1 MSPQADMPD
10 HHAGTGN
17 ALAGRVAAGIEWGM
31 PLPAP
36 AKLNLF
42 LHVTGRR
49 PDGYHLLQSA
59 FRLIDRLDTITL
71 RPRDDGQIA
80 LASPIAGLADADH
93 LAVRAADLLR
103 GHAGQVC
110 GVTISVDKTIPIGG
124 GLGGGSSDAAT
135 TLIALNRLWGI
146 GLPVDELARLGLGL
160 GADVPF
166 FVRGFNAFGEGVGE
180 QLTPISLPAA
190 WYVVLTPP
198 VQVPTGEIF
207 SDVALTRDTPRMTI
221 AAFFGGQQTHND
233 LEPVVRRRYPG
244 VGRYLD
250 WLSQFAESRLTGS
263 GACVFSEF
271 REEAR
276 AREVFALLEEGMQG
290 FLARGLDG
298 HPLGQ
303 S

>member
-1 MSPQADMPD
+1 MSVPSSATGHDART
-10 HHAGTGN
+10 AGEPGVTG
-17 ALAGRVAAGIEWGM
+17 ATGIAWGQG
-31 PLPAP
+31 LPAP

-59 FRLIDRLDTITL
+59 FRLIDRRDTITL
-71 RPRDDGQIA
+71 LPRDDGQIV
-80 LASPIAGLADADH
+80 LASPIDGLADADH
-93 LAVRAADLLR
+93 LAVRAAELAR
-103 GHAGQVC
+103 RYVPNCG
-110 GVTISVDKTIPIGG
+110 GVTIRVDKTIPVGG

-146 GLPVDELARLGLGL
+146 DLPMDDLARLGLAL

-180 QLTPISLPAA
+180 QLTPISFCPA

-198 VQVPTGEIF
+198 VLVPTRDIF

-221 AAFFGGQQTHND
+221 AAFFGGQQTRND
-233 LEPVVRRRYPG
+233 LEPVVRRRYPV

-250 WLSQFAESRLTGS
+250 WLSQFGDARLTGS

-271 REEAR
+271 REEGR
-276 AREVFALLEEGMQG
+276 AREVFAQLDAGMQG

-303 S
+303 W